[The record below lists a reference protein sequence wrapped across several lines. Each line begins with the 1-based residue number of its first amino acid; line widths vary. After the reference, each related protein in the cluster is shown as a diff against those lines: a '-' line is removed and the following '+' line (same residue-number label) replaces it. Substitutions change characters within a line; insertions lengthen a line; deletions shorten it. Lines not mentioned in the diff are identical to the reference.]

1 MALDFRWYCV
11 SRYLAFTVSTSLLQA
26 TWAFRFVQLTVGEFL
41 SYGEPPFMTALCA
54 KKKSLYKSRTALC
67 GFQKILLRP
76 CCPDRGLG
84 GEKDMV
90 RAPA

>member
-54 KKKSLYKSRTALC
+54 KKNHCIEVGQHFAGSRKHC
-67 GFQKILLRP
+67 
-76 CCPDRGLG
+76 
-84 GEKDMV
+84 
-90 RAPA
+90 